1 MPRLVKD
8 GSLRIGG
15 RTVQVSSVAK
25 PFFPD
30 PGLTKGDLVGYYR
43 DVAEVMLPHLR
54 GRPLNL
60 QRFPNGVEGH
70 GFWQQGASDHFPDWV
85 RKVTVERRGR
95 GGTVDHVVCDDAATV
110 VYLANL
116 ATVTFHAWTS
126 TVEHLARPDLV
137 VIDLDPDPGQGLEV
151 VRAAA
156 RAVRKVCEEVGLAPF
171 VQTSGSRGYHVVMPL
186 RPGPDVEVVR
196 DLAAELALLVAARDP
211 ARLSVEWRKAKRD
224 GRLLLDTARNG
235 YAQTLVAPYSVRPR
249 PEAPVATP
257 IDWAELGRVEP
268 RSYTLANLRRRLAR
282 KPDPWAGMAAR
293 AAAFEPAG
301 RAPGRGRPGL
311 RGPGEA
317 EGLAGRPSAGR
328 RPQP

>member
-8 GSLRIGG
+8 GSLRVGG

-25 PFFPD
+25 PFFPAA
-30 PGLTKGDLVGYYR
+30 GLTKGDLVGYYR

-70 GFWQQGASDHFPDWV
+70 GFWQQGASDHFPGWV
-85 RKVTVERRGR
+85 RTVTVERRGR

-156 RAVRKVCEEVGLAPF
+156 RAVRAACEEVGLAPF

-186 RPGPDVEVVR
+186 QPGPDVEVVR

-211 ARLSVEWRKAKRD
+211 DRLSVEWRKAKRD

-268 RSYTLANLRRRLAR
+268 RSYTVANLRRRLAR
-282 KPDPWAGMAAR
+282 KPDPWAGMADKAAVFDPVRAR
-293 AAAFEPAG
+293 LDELLAEAG
-301 RAPGRGRPGL
+301 RESGGSGPGR
-311 RGPGEA
+311 
-317 EGLAGRPSAGR
+317 
-328 RPQP
+328 

>member
-8 GSLRIGG
+8 GSLRVSG

-30 PGLTKGDLVGYYR
+30 AGLTKGDLLAYYR
-43 DVAEVMLPHLR
+43 DVAETMLPHLA

-60 QRFPNGVEGH
+60 QRFPNGVAGH

-85 RKVTVERRGR
+85 RTVTVERRGR
-95 GGTVDHVVCDDAATV
+95 GGTVDHVVCEDAATI

-126 TVEHLARPDLV
+126 TVQHLARPDLV
-137 VIDLDPDPGQGLEV
+137 IIDLDPDPGQGLDV

-156 RAVRKVCEEVGLAPF
+156 RAVRAACDDLGLVPF
-171 VQTSGSRGYHVVMPL
+171 VQTSGSKGYHVVVPL
-186 RPGPDVEVVR
+186 VPGPDVGVVR
-196 DLAAELALLVAARDP
+196 DFAAELAALVAARDP
-211 ARLSVEWRKAKRD
+211 GRLTVEWRKEKRH

-235 YAQTLVAPYSVRPR
+235 YAQTIVAPYSVRPR

-257 IDWAELGRVEP
+257 IDWSELGRVEP
-268 RSYTLANLRRRLAR
+268 RTYTMANLRRRLAR
-282 KPDPWAGMAAR
+282 KPDPWAGMTAQAV
-293 AAAFEPAG
+293 AFDPV
-301 RAPGRGRPGL
+301 RGRL
-311 RGPGEA
+311 DELLA
-317 EGLAGRPSAGR
+317 EVGGRS
-328 RPQP
+328 

>member
-8 GSLRIGG
+8 GSLRVGG

-30 PGLTKGDLVGYYR
+30 AGLTKGDLLAYYR
-43 DVAEVMLPHLR
+43 DVAETMLPHLA

-60 QRFPNGVEGH
+60 QRFPNGVAGH

-85 RKVTVERRGR
+85 RTVTVERRGR
-95 GGTVDHVVCDDAATV
+95 GGTVDHVVCEDAATI

-137 VIDLDPDPGQGLEV
+137 IIDLDPDPGQGLEV

-156 RAVRKVCEEVGLAPF
+156 RAVRAACDDLGLVPF
-171 VQTSGSRGYHVVMPL
+171 VQTSGSKGYHVVVPL
-186 RPGPDVEVVR
+186 VPGPDDEVVR
-196 DLAAELALLVAARDP
+196 DFAAELAALVAARDP
-211 ARLSVEWRKAKRD
+211 GRLTVEWRKEKRH

-235 YAQTLVAPYSVRPR
+235 YAQTIVAPYSVRPR

-257 IDWAELGRVEP
+257 IDWSELGRVEP
-268 RSYTLANLRRRLAR
+268 RTYTMANLRRRLAR
-282 KPDPWAGMAAR
+282 KPDPWAGMAAQAVAFDPVR
-293 AAAFEPAG
+293 ARLDELRAEVGG
-301 RAPGRGRPGL
+301 R
-311 RGPGEA
+311 
-317 EGLAGRPSAGR
+317 S
-328 RPQP
+328 

>member
-1 MPRLVKD
+1 MPRPVKE
-8 GSLRIGG
+8 GSLRAGG
-15 RTVQVSSVAK
+15 RTVQVSSVDR

-30 PGLTKGDLVGYYR
+30 AGLTKGDLIAYYR
-43 DVAEVMLPHLR
+43 DVAEVMVPHLA

-60 QRFPNGVEGH
+60 QRFPNGVNGK

-85 RKVTVERRGR
+85 RTVTVERRGR
-95 GGTVDHVVCDDAATV
+95 GGTVDHVVCDDAATI

-137 VIDLDPDPGQGLEV
+137 VLDLDPDPDQGLDV

-156 RAVRKVCEEVGLAPF
+156 RAVRAACEEIGLVPF

-186 RPGPDVEVVR
+186 VPGPDVEVVR
-196 DLAAELALLVAARDP
+196 QFADELALLVAARDP
-211 ARLSVEWRKAKRD
+211 GRLSVEWRKVKRD

-257 IDWAELGRVEP
+257 IDWDELGRVEP
-268 RSYTLANLRRRLAR
+268 RSYTLTNLRRRLAR
-282 KPDPWAGMAAR
+282 KPDPWAGMAGKAALFDPAR
-293 AAAFEPAG
+293 SRLDE
-301 RAPGRGRPGL
+301 L
-311 RGPGEA
+311 LA
-317 EGLAGRPSAGR
+317 EAGR
-328 RPQP
+328 RS